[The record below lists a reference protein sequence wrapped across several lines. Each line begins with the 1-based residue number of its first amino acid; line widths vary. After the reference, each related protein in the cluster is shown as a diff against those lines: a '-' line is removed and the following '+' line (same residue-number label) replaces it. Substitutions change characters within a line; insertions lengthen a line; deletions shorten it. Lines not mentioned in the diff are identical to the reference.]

1 MGRGTCH
8 PGHQGYYLR
17 DKKEKDWLRI
27 IFEIRKRKSGE
38 IVAAH
43 TLYHGCG
50 FGIDVGQDMQAFVAH
65 TTKQE
70 GKKRVLRI
78 LTETRRIVLPE
89 LKQSI
94 VNHPSPRKLN
104 ENKLPISNFSCL
116 LFETLRLHGFTRKC
130 RDTAFYCNNSVPGQK
145 QVLNS

>member
-17 DKKEKDWLRI
+17 DKEEKNWLRI
-27 IFEIRKRKSGE
+27 IFEIRERKSGE

-43 TLYHGCG
+43 TLYQGGG

-70 GKKRVLRI
+70 AKKRVLRI
-78 LTETRRIVLPE
+78 LTETSIIVLPV
-89 LKQSI
+89 LKQDI
-94 VNHPSPRKLN
+94 VNPSPRKIN
-104 ENKLPISNFSCL
+104 ETKYQIAHFSWF
-116 LFETLRLHGFTRKC
+116 LFEMLRFHGYTI
-130 RDTAFYCNNSVPGQK
+130 T
-145 QVLNS
+145 

>member
-17 DKKEKDWLRI
+17 DKEEKKWLRI

-43 TLYHGCG
+43 TLYQGCG

-65 TTKQE
+65 KPKQE
-70 GKKRVLRI
+70 GKKRVFRI
-78 LTETRRIVLPE
+78 MTETSIIVLPD
-89 LKQSI
+89 LKQGIDDHASL
-94 VNHPSPRKLN
+94 RKLN
-104 ENKLPISNFSCL
+104 ENKSVF
-116 LFETLRLHGFTRKC
+116 LFASFLKR
-130 RDTAFYCNNSVPGQK
+130 
-145 QVLNS
+145 

>member
-17 DKKEKDWLRI
+17 DKEEKNWVRI
-27 IFEIRKRKSGE
+27 IFEIKKRKSGE

-43 TLYHGCG
+43 TLYQGCG

-70 GKKRVLRI
+70 AKKRILRI
-78 LTETRRIVLPE
+78 LTETSIIVLPE
-89 LKQSI
+89 LKQDI

-104 ENKLPISNFSCL
+104 ENKPQIGNFFL
-116 LFETLRLHGFTRKC
+116 
-130 RDTAFYCNNSVPGQK
+130 VPFLK
-145 QVLNS
+145 P

>member
-17 DKKEKDWLRI
+17 DKEEKKWVRI

-43 TLYHGCG
+43 TLYQGCG

-70 GKKRVLRI
+70 AKKRILRI
-78 LTETRRIVLPE
+78 LTETSIIVLPD
-89 LKQSI
+89 LKQDI
-94 VNHPSPRKLN
+94 VNHSKNRKLN
-104 ENKLPISNFSCL
+104 ENKPQIGNFFL
-116 LFETLRLHGFTRKC
+116 APFLK
-130 RDTAFYCNNSVPGQK
+130 P
-145 QVLNS
+145 